1 MLYFALQELSMMGVC
16 EVVLDVTTTALKI
29 VDDNGNMWGCTLIY
43 DNTNYAHFKIG
54 GG

>member
-1 MLYFALQELSMMGVC
+1 MMGFC
-16 EVVLDVTTTALKI
+16 EVVLDVTATTLKI
-29 VDDNGNMWGCTLIY
+29 VDDNGNVWGCTMIY